1 MLGQKRCLVWNTQRT
16 ASSFQIYKENR
27 LLTNYCLLNFYVC
40 GMSIGNNS
48 SLFHKSDMVYK
59 IWQLWNIQKNTKHL
73 CVVRNEDEKNFQYNG
88 SEGNL
93 QTLWCIQKK
102 PCLHFIFVFCDTL
115 IHYFKK
121 IAYIKT
127 LDKIQKQ
134 SHWYRYTG
142 LLLSHIFVT
151 HQPSSKTTW
160 RKHKKCYLSTD
171 TIKSIHIEQN
181 CLFI

>member
-1 MLGQKRCLVWNTQRT
+1 M
-16 ASSFQIYKENR
+16 
-27 LLTNYCLLNFYVC
+27 CLLNFYVC
-40 GMSIGNNS
+40 GMSIANNS

-59 IWQLWNIQKNTKHL
+59 IWQLWNIKKNTKHL

-102 PCLHFIFVFCDTL
+102 TL
-115 IHYFKK
+115 SSFYSCFLWHSNSLFKK

-160 RKHKKCYLSTD
+160 GKHKKCYLSTD